1 MIELL
6 RALSDA
12 LGLLAFVCAV
22 YMLACIFIKSPHK

>member
-6 RALSDA
+6 RTLGDA